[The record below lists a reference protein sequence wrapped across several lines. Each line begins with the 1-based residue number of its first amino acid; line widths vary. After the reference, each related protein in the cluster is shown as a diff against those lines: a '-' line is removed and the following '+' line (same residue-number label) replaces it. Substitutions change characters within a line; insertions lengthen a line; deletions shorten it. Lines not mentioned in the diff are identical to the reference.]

1 MNKNSYKLQLL
12 IVFLILI
19 INISKKNNVK
29 DLILLKGRKY
39 MNECLKGKILI
50 YLFPLKRAGYKTKVK
65 S

>member
-39 MNECLKGKILI
+39 MNECLKGKLTKYFIQILLI
-50 YLFPLKRAGYKTKVK
+50 QK
-65 S
+65 